1 MSADV
6 HGPHISPMSMLDRG
20 DAPAQAVIDKT
31 TRAKA
36 KRRADETQEELDKIK
51 TRVEKTI
58 DAFELSEKFASD
70 NKAAILVP
78 DLIELEKIISDA
90 ITKKKYQQEVV
101 VFIVGYEDNCTHRAK
116 LLSQLNDFFV
126 STINTYDEDE
136 LMPKRKEVDLDEIS
150 SSIQTAL
157 DTAENATQKLSE
169 INHEMVTYVQTL
181 TGGKGATKSKKKLEK
196 ALQQAKDDIQSL
208 TDKLLGAQTEI
219 EDKEDKMTMLYKQID
234 VKNMEIQKQKAQTEV
249 AREKLKQIDE
259 LKLVISAKEDEI
271 DGWRKK
277 VADVQLH
284 MQQVEQSREASQAK
298 LRASNEDNQNLI
310 DKLQSKLTQA
320 LVALE
325 DTKTELKKEHDTVVR
340 DLQKR
345 HRDDIVA
352 LKNEYEEKIRQLEE
366 EELERV
372 KHWESDS
379 EDDDRIS
386 SRRSNLD
393 GSFSRKS
400 SRWDRRTPLQLPP
413 LRSGY
418 TTPLPPPTP
427 QKTMDS
433 SPFPSRLNTPKRN
446 GTVTPLF
453 NDMSPLMASGPT
465 SPQPLSPLPDVVMV
479 SKDTPG
485 SLGKKKSDQL
495 SRQSTKLSDKQGSSD
510 SMKAPTPKQ
519 PSRAKSN
526 LETVQ
531 EVPFDEKIPLEDEE
545 RWSNL
550 PTEKLRGG
558 FKQFRTESLLLV
570 TSLQNEIKTQKEDTT
585 KRYNKLKSQYKDHQ
599 KKWDAE
605 RQVLTDQVDQSQ
617 RLQAEAEKEA
627 DEAMMQLEAFIADHE
642 KQPKEQPQ
650 EQAEKQAA
658 EDQESKKELK
668 KLTPEQREMLN
679 LGNNSNAKTPE
690 TKHADQVED
699 ETQTTPLPVVDHS
712 QQTSR
717 TEMYRDL
724 SHLLPTA
731 SSLEQSLTRQ
741 TAPSVAATDKATG
754 APSEVPTEEDSRP
767 QTPSSQIDLVNKL
780 KAQMEE
786 RRAERQSRATSM
798 HGSLLSA
805 KSRTET
811 ATTDDAPFPEDEEAG
826 GDAEVELIDTATSPM
841 TIRSAASSRKS
852 VSIVDHPV
860 VQEYLNTYQVVQ
872 DFKEKLVKILQ
883 DKELM
888 SHATRLEDIPIVEFD
903 PDRMVHVQVSEMK
916 ENTERALR
924 EISDILSTLIENE
937 MDPRVSSL
945 SRGLTAQTIT
955 TQQSQPTVLE
965 TEPEVQREASNVTF
979 ETEAIVKE
987 LQEALEK
994 LKEEQKK
1001 EKKVY
1006 EEQLNHN
1013 AVVMMEMQDMIT
1025 ELQREL
1031 AVAGSTAR
1039 YGSTLA
1045 SREQKIRR

>member
-400 SRWDRRTPLQLPP
+400 SR
-413 LRSGY
+413 
-418 TTPLPPPTP
+418 
-427 QKTMDS
+427 
-433 SPFPSRLNTPKRN
+433 
-446 GTVTPLF
+446 
-453 NDMSPLMASGPT
+453 
-465 SPQPLSPLPDVVMV
+465 V

>member
-352 LKNEYEEKIRQLEE
+352 LKNEYEEKIRQLEATARERE

-400 SRWDRRTPLQLPP
+400 SRYENRSQNPSQLYTPNPSLATNI
-413 LRSGY
+413 S
-418 TTPLPPPTP
+418 PTP
-427 QKTMDS
+427 SVENLTNVVL
-433 SPFPSRLNTPKRN
+433 P
-446 GTVTPLF
+446 TVTTEE
-453 NDMSPLMASGPT
+453 DIVRTKSGNTHEKKECVHNQNKEIVNFLDPK
-465 SPQPLSPLPDVVMV
+465 LADV

-717 TEMYRDL
+717 TEM
-724 SHLLPTA
+724 
-731 SSLEQSLTRQ
+731 
-741 TAPSVAATDKATG
+741 AATDKATG